1 MEKSRLYQLIQQ
13 PGLITQEDQKEL
25 ELLFKTYPTFLPAGF
40 LNALYQKQ
48 NDSVYY
54 DSTIKDLAIRTQN
67 RQILND
73 FVSADYSVEVEEIE
87 TTDSFE
93 EKTIEVIPS
102 NESTESELESHP
114 EEVNEVAEVQK
125 TEKPVELEADIL
137 SHAVHSSISVEVD
150 EYDFE
155 EEIKEEEIEVE
166 EAESTQEEASEKDF
180 FAWLESPK
188 TSKKVEEK
196 PKYDEDLI
204 NKFIQEEPRIKAKKD
219 FFSPIDMAQQSVTE
233 DENLIS
239 ETLAKIYVAQ
249 GSYAKAIKAYE
260 KLSLKYPEKSTYFAD
275 LIKETKEKRK
285 KS

>member
-13 PGLITQEDQKEL
+13 PGLITQDDQKEL
-25 ELLFKTYPTFLPAGF
+25 ETLFKNYPTFLPAGF

-54 DSTIKDLAIRTQN
+54 DSTIKDLAIRTPN

-73 FVSADYSVEVEEIE
+73 FISSDHTVKIEEEHEETVLEISVENPSEEPLETQKEEI
-87 TTDSFE
+87 
-93 EKTIEVIPS
+93 IEVVEQIEEEVS
-102 NESTESELESHP
+102 NE
-114 EEVNEVAEVQK
+114 
-125 TEKPVELEADIL
+125 KPAELEADIL

-150 EYDFE
+150 DYDFE
-155 EEIKEEEIEVE
+155 EEGTESVIEEKVLEEVQKKE
-166 EAESTQEEASEKDF
+166 TKKDF
-180 FAWLESPK
+180 FAWLDSPK
-188 TSKKVEEK
+188 TVKKKEEK

-219 FFSPIDMAQQSVTE
+219 FFSPVDMAQKSVAE
-233 DENLIS
+233 DENLVS

-260 KLSLKYPEKSTYFAD
+260 KLSLKYPEKSTYFAN
-275 LIKETKEKRK
+275 LINETKEKRK